1 MSRRSTVRHWGGTRI
16 SISKMTPS
24 DLGWPHQLSDRLKDN
39 APLQLWAI
47 GTMQTLAAHKVG
59 LFCSVRCP
67 GDAIL
72 GAYDAAR
79 KLRDE
84 GATVISGFHSPVEKE
99 CLRILLRG
107 KQPIIICLARA
118 LEKIRLP
125 VAWRGAVEAG
135 RLLLLSPFE
144 HRPRRPTT
152 ESAQRRNEIVA
163 ALADE
168 VLIIHAESGGSVD
181 RISKMVDRWKVPKRS
196 IYSKPIG

>member
-1 MSRRSTVRHWGGTRI
+1 MKPTEFTRTDPVYPPRLQERLGKQSPSTLTA
-16 SISKMTPS
+16 
-24 DLGWPHQLSDRLKDN
+24 LGNVALLSQPKT
-39 APLQLWAI
+39 A
-47 GTMQTLAAHKVG
+47 

-72 GAYDAAR
+72 GGYDDAR

-84 GATVISGFHSPVEKE
+84 GVTVVSGFHSPVEKE

-125 VAWRGAVEAG
+125 ADWRSAVEAG
-135 RLLLLSPFE
+135 RLLLISPFE
-144 HRPRRPTT
+144 KRPQRPTK
-152 ESAQRRNEIVA
+152 ESSQCRNEIVA

-168 VLIIHAESGGSVD
+168 ILIIHATPGGQIEE
-181 RISKMVDRWKVPKRS
+181 ISRLIDRWQIPRAGRAGAGPVPVPGRCLTCLDCLT
-196 IYSKPIG
+196 

>member
-1 MSRRSTVRHWGGTRI
+1 MKPTVFTR
-16 SISKMTPS
+16 TNPVYPQR
-24 DLGWPHQLSDRLKDN
+24 LQDRLGQQ
-39 APLQLWAI
+39 AP
-47 GTMQTLAAHKVG
+47 TTLTALGNVALLSQRKTA

-84 GATVISGFHSPVEKE
+84 GVTVVSGFHSSVEKE

-125 VAWRGAVEAG
+125 ADCRSAVEAG
-135 RLLLLSPFE
+135 RLLFISPFE
-144 HRPRRPTT
+144 KRPRRPTK
-152 ESAQRRNEIVA
+152 ESSQRRNEIVA
-163 ALADE
+163 ALPDE
-168 VLIIHAESGGSVD
+168 VLIIHATPGGQIEQ
-181 RISKMVDRWKVPKRS
+181 ISRLADRWRIPAAKLQ
-196 IYSKPIG
+196 

>member
-1 MSRRSTVRHWGGTRI
+1 MKPTVFTR
-16 SISKMTPS
+16 TNPVYPQR
-24 DLGWPHQLSDRLKDN
+24 LQDRLGQQ
-39 APLQLWAI
+39 AP
-47 GTMQTLAAHKVG
+47 TTLTALGNVALLSQRKTA

-84 GATVISGFHSPVEKE
+84 GVTVVSGFHSPIEKE

-118 LEKIRLP
+118 IEKIRLP
-125 VAWRGAVEAG
+125 ADWRSAVEAG
-135 RLLLLSPFE
+135 RLLLISPFKN
-144 HRPRRPTT
+144 RPPRPTK

-163 ALADE
+163 ALSDE
-168 VLIIHAESGGSVD
+168 VLIIHADPGGN
-181 RISKMVDRWKVPKRS
+181 IEHITMLVDRWS
-196 IYSKPIG
+196 IPRRHPRING